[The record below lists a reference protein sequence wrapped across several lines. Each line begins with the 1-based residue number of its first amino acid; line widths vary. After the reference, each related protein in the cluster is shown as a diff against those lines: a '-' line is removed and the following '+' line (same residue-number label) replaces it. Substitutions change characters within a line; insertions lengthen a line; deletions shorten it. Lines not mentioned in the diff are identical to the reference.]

1 MRRMFCF
8 ILAFSF
14 LSACGGLHLDDDV
27 VRRDDDREGD
37 VELPEDLKEKRSFF
51 DCDPEYSGP
60 DNSIDVVTDMLGV
73 SDYNPG
79 RRMRECLKETL
90 EKGYNRICNAR
101 EELERRREKARDE
114 ASRSRIESSI
124 YKLDEIQYKF
134 NQNLYE
140 FAEDFDDQVVSMEND
155 GRKKTKLGRFWSW
168 LKKEETEGLR
178 DILDIE
184 SYRECNLYSSDEN

>member
-14 LSACGGLHLDDDV
+14 LSACGGLYLDTDTD
-27 VRRDDDREGD
+27 RREDDREGD

-60 DNSIDVVTDMLGV
+60 DNSVDIVTDMIGV

-90 EKGYNRICNAR
+90 EKGYNRICDTR

-124 YKLDEIQYKF
+124 DRLEQIHFKF

-140 FAEDFDDQVVSMEND
+140 IAVDFDDKVVSMES
-155 GRKKTKLGRFWSW
+155 GERKKTILGRAWSW
-168 LKKEETEGLR
+168 LKKEETEALR

-184 SYRECNLYSSDEN
+184 SYRECNFYSSDEN